1 MPDATD
7 RAAAGEEVRA
17 AGAVLWRM
25 GSGGVHEIALIH
37 RERYDDWSFPKGK
50 LEPGEHVLAAAVREV
65 REETGVAPA
74 LGRPL
79 GITRYDHDS
88 WPKRVDYWVARSV
101 DGAEQAF
108 RPNREVDQLEWL
120 PLPAARDRLSHA
132 HDSAVL
138 DAFAAAPVQT
148 VPLMLVRHASAGT
161 KAGWPGTD
169 LDRPLDARGAADA
182 RALAPLLACYGPAR
196 VISSGAERCVATVRP
211 YAFLT
216 GMPVEIEPA
225 FTVDDAEPAGSGGA
239 GERGRPAGQAGGA
252 PPIAPPPGTVAGA
265 AQSWPGP
272 DSGGI
277 ALAGSGPIAAVQAIL
292 TAERPAVVCAHREN
306 LPDLLGAACDYLG
319 AVPPEGPRL
328 AKGSFW
334 VLHAAGRRLVA
345 AEQHTP
351 TGGW

>member
-7 RAAAGEEVRA
+7 AVGATGTEVRA
-17 AGAVLWRM
+17 AGAVLWRP
-25 GSGGVHEIALIH
+25 GAAGVPEIALVH
-37 RERYDDWSFPKGK
+37 RQRYDDWSFPKGK

-65 REETGVAPA
+65 REETGVTPA

-88 WPKRVDYWVARSV
+88 RPKRVDYWVARGV
-101 DGAEQAF
+101 DDAAPAF
-108 RPNREVDQLEWL
+108 RPNREVDRLDWL
-120 PLPAARDRLSHA
+120 PLPAARDRLSHV

-138 DAFAAAPVQT
+138 DAFAAGPAET
-148 VPLMLVRHASAGT
+148 VPLILVRHASAGT
-161 KAGWPGTD
+161 KAAWPGTD

-182 RALAPLLACYGPAR
+182 RALAPLLACYGPGR
-196 VISSGAERCVATVRP
+196 VISSAAERCVATVRH

-225 FTVDDAEPAGSGGA
+225 FTVDETGPAEPGGA
-239 GERGRPAGQAGGA
+239 AAGGRAAGPAGGA
-252 PPIAPPPGTVAGA
+252 LAAG
-265 AQSWPGP
+265 
-272 DSGGI
+272 
-277 ALAGSGPIAAVQAIL
+277 GPIAAVQAIL
-292 TAERPAVVCAHREN
+292 MAGRPAVVCAHREN

-334 VLHAAGRRLVA
+334 VLHAAARRLVA

-351 TGGW
+351 AGDW